1 MSKLYKKEEE
11 SILNKKKKREE
22 VKQKNK
28 TEKAKTKNN
37 VNGMN
42 QYNNYMGLY
51 MNQMQPM
58 NNQGQGYIDEYK
70 NIYYYPPYQYPT
82 SMIGYNPYFQQYIYE
97 EPQTLD
103 DNINMIYNRG
113 IVNNIIGAFYIQEC
127 QEKMKNKEKRKVPI
141 EKVELEEE
149 SDNNNLN
156 NNKNNLDKRNNNTYI
171 KEESSSKEE
180 NIKENNDKNI
190 IKDNNDQNTSDQNKN
205 DLIKPELI
213 N

>member
-51 MNQMQPM
+51 MNQMQPI

-97 EPQTLD
+97 EPQTLE

-113 IVNNIIGAFYIQEC
+113 IVNNIIGAFYIKER

-141 EKVELEEE
+141 EKVELEDE
-149 SDNNNLN
+149 SDNNLN
-156 NNKNNLDKRNNNTYI
+156 NNKNNPDKRNNNTYI

-190 IKDNNDQNTSDQNKN
+190 IKDNNDQKTSEQNKN
-205 DLIKPELI
+205 ELIKPDLI

>member
-37 VNGMN
+37 ANGMN

-51 MNQMQPM
+51 MNQMQPI

-97 EPQTLD
+97 ESQTLE

-113 IVNNIIGAFYIQEC
+113 IVNNIIGAFYIKEH

-141 EKVELEEE
+141 EKVELEDE
-149 SDNNNLN
+149 SDNNLN
-156 NNKNNLDKRNNNTYI
+156 NNKNNPDKSNNNTYI

-190 IKDNNDQNTSDQNKN
+190 IKDNNDQKTSEQNKN
-205 DLIKPELI
+205 ELIKPDLI

>member
-37 VNGMN
+37 ANGMN

-51 MNQMQPM
+51 MNQMQPI

-97 EPQTLD
+97 EPQTLE

-113 IVNNIIGAFYIQEC
+113 IVNNIIGAFYIKEH

-141 EKVELEEE
+141 EKVELEDE
-149 SDNNNLN
+149 SDNNLN
-156 NNKNNLDKRNNNTYI
+156 NNKNNPDKRNNNTYI

-190 IKDNNDQNTSDQNKN
+190 IKDNNDQKTSEQNKN
-205 DLIKPELI
+205 ELIKPDLI